1 MSFTADTAA
10 VAAADL
16 ALGIAEFLVYV
27 TYDERASAALLGIE
41 AQAMADFRSGDGNV
55 AREAA
60 RQSRI
65 VQLATDMATYAK
77 VGSWASSQNDL
88 MDALVDF
95 EIATE
100 LLNGKQGPC
109 LIGPDHVWLVS
120 EESSAVLRE
129 VLEAAQTRLAID
141 LGKDITISML
151 AALAGVAEKTL
162 RMAANPN
169 NDRALKTFKEGT
181 STFIK
186 SEDALEWLGRRSD
199 FKPTRYFVSA
209 GAMPR
214 LVNFPSLGSHLASV
228 RTSRGWSVE
237 DVGAAL
243 EWSDDLVAD
252 LAAVESARAPDGL
265 ENLTP
270 KALAGLAG
278 HLGIHAPTE
287 FAREHYPLIAKA
299 YGEALAREQLT

>member
-1 MSFTADTAA
+1 MSFTINGAGEAG
-10 VAAADL
+10 ADL
-16 ALGIAEFLVYV
+16 ALAIAEFLSYV
-27 TYDERASAALLGIE
+27 TYDNKAAATLLGVE
-41 AQAMADFRSGDGNV
+41 TQAVAAFLIGDGDV

-60 RQSRI
+60 RHSRI
-65 VQLATDMATYAK
+65 VHLAIDMATYARD
-77 VGSWASSQNDL
+77 GTWSTSQNDL

-109 LIGPDHVWLVS
+109 LIGPDHAWLVS
-120 EESSAVLRE
+120 EDSSKVLRE

-141 LGKDITISML
+141 LGSDVTIPML

-181 STFIK
+181 STLIK

-199 FKPTRYFVSA
+199 FKPTRYFASE
-209 GAMPR
+209 GTMPR
-214 LVNFPSLGSHLASV
+214 LVNFPSLGAHLADV
-228 RTSRGWSVE
+228 RTARGWSIE
-237 DVGAAL
+237 AVGDAL
-243 EWSDDLVAD
+243 GWPDSLVAD
-252 LAAVESARAPDGL
+252 LAAIEKARAPQDL
-265 ENLTP
+265 EDFTP
-270 KALAGLAG
+270 KALATLAA
-278 HLGIHAPTE
+278 HLGIHEPTE

-299 YGEALAREQLT
+299 YGEALALEQLK

>member
-1 MSFTADTAA
+1 MSFTPHSAA
-10 VAAADL
+10 AAAADL
-16 ALGIAEFLVYV
+16 ALAIAQFLVYV
-27 TYDERASAALLGIE
+27 TYDEKASAALLGVE
-41 AQAMADFRSGDGNV
+41 TQAMADFRAGDGNV

-60 RQSRI
+60 RHSRI
-65 VQLATDMATYAK
+65 VHLATEMTTYAK
-77 VGSWASSQNDL
+77 DGSWSTSQDDL

-120 EESSAVLRE
+120 EDSSKVLRE

-141 LGKDITISML
+141 LGDDITIPML

-169 NDRALKTFKEGT
+169 NDRALKTFKNGT

-186 SEDALEWLGRRSD
+186 SKDALEWLGRRSD

-209 GAMPR
+209 GAMPQ
-214 LVNFPSLGSHLASV
+214 LVNFPSLGTHLANV
-228 RTSRGWSVE
+228 RTARGWSTE
-237 DVGAAL
+237 DVGDAL
-243 EWSDDLVAD
+243 GWPDELVAD
-252 LAAVESARAPDGL
+252 LDAVERARAPGSL
-265 ENLTP
+265 ETFTP
-270 KALAGLAG
+270 KALATLAA
-278 HLGIHAPTE
+278 HLGIHEPSE
-287 FAREHYPLIAKA
+287 FAREHYPLIARA

>member
-1 MSFTADTAA
+1 MSFTSHTAA
-10 VAAADL
+10 AAAADL
-16 ALGIAEFLVYV
+16 ALAIAQFLVYV
-27 TYDERASAALLGIE
+27 TYDEKASAALLGVE
-41 AQAMADFRSGDGNV
+41 TQAMADFRTGDGNV

-60 RQSRI
+60 RHSRI
-65 VQLATDMATYAK
+65 VHLATDMAAYAK
-77 VGSWASSQNDL
+77 EGSWSTSQNDL

-120 EESSAVLRE
+120 EDSSKVLRE

-141 LGKDITISML
+141 LGHDITIPML

-169 NDRALKTFKEGT
+169 NDRALKTFKEGA

-199 FKPTRYFVSA
+199 FKPTRYFASA

-214 LVNFPSLGSHLASV
+214 LVNFPSLGAHLADV
-228 RTSRGWSVE
+228 RTARGWSIE
-237 DVGAAL
+237 DVGDAL
-243 EWSDDLVAD
+243 GWSDDLVVD
-252 LAAVESARAPDGL
+252 LGAVERARAPAGL
-265 ENLTP
+265 EDFTP
-270 KALAGLAG
+270 KALATLAA
-278 HLGIHAPTE
+278 HLGIHEPTE